1 MEIQIH
7 EKCYKI
13 HVKLIR
19 TILWDKTGVRE
30 IIFFLVEVKK

>member
-13 HVKLIR
+13 HVKFIR
-19 TILWDKTGVRE
+19 TILWDKTGVPE
-30 IIFFLVEVKK
+30 LN